1 MGCYGSK
8 EHRHSSIEGGRAD
21 SGTVVRA
28 ATNQAAPQPCAASSQ
43 VTRTTSVRRTK
54 LIEPHAWWHA
64 SCSTSAYIGP
74 VAQVEVA
81 EEPPVTL
88 TPEEQAIVNRLVELN
103 GAVLLLP
110 WSPRCKSQTFLGADH
125 DAEQER
131 TRAASVQRAL
141 ATAASYEA
149 ADAIRAWS
157 PPIKGL
163 YSPLPRCKSQT
174 FLGADHD
181 AEQECTRAASVQ
193 RALAI
198 AASYEAADAIR
209 GAELVPG
216 QLEPEAIVNRLVELN
231 GAVLLLPWSP
241 RCKSQTF
248 LGADHDAEQERT
260 RAASVQRAL
269 ATAASYEA
277 ADAMI
282 ADEAADAMIVVR
294 GIAI

>member
-110 WSPRCKSQTFLGADH
+110 WSPRCKSQTLGADH

-131 TRAASVQRAL
+131 ARAASVQRAL

-163 YSPLPRCKSQT
+163 YYPLPRCKSQT

-181 AEQECTRAASVQ
+181 AEQEC
-193 RALAI
+193 
-198 AASYEAADAIR
+198 
-209 GAELVPG
+209 
-216 QLEPEAIVNRLVELN
+216 
-231 GAVLLLPWSP
+231 
-241 RCKSQTF
+241 
-248 LGADHDAEQERT
+248 T

>member
-1 MGCYGSK
+1 MGCCGSK

-28 ATNQAAPQPCAASSQ
+28 AAVNQAAPQPCAASSQ
-43 VTRTTSVRRTK
+43 VTRTTSVERS
-54 LIEPHAWWHA
+54 LLNQPHAWWHA

-110 WSPRCKSQTFLGADH
+110 WSPRCKSQTFLGA
-125 DAEQER
+125 
-131 TRAASVQRAL
+131 V
-141 ATAASYEA
+141 
-149 ADAIRAWS
+149 
-157 PPIKGL
+157 
-163 YSPLPRCKSQT
+163 
-174 FLGADHD
+174 HD
-181 AEQECTRAASVQ
+181 AEQEC
-193 RALAI
+193 
-198 AASYEAADAIR
+198 
-209 GAELVPG
+209 
-216 QLEPEAIVNRLVELN
+216 
-231 GAVLLLPWSP
+231 
-241 RCKSQTF
+241 
-248 LGADHDAEQERT
+248 T